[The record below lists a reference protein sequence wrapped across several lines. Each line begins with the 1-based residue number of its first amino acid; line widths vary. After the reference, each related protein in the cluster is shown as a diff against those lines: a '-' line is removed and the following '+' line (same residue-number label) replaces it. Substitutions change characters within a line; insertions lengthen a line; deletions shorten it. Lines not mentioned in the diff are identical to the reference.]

1 LFLQRGIIFLNYKYR
16 NFSQE
21 AFMAAKLK
29 IFTMALA
36 LAATAVFAGGGK
48 HNKEEWKAFKEC
60 KQRVEQGASEDC
72 SAFKPAKAGKEGK
85 KGWKR
90 DGKKEWK
97 GDGKKGCGKKNK
109 K

>member
-1 LFLQRGIIFLNYKYR
+1 
-16 NFSQE
+16 
-21 AFMAAKLK
+21 MAAKLK

-36 LAATAVFAGGGK
+36 LAAVAAFAHGGK

-72 SAFKPAKAGKEGK
+72 SALKPAMGGKEGK

-90 DGKKEWK
+90 DGKGE
-97 GDGKKGCGKKNK
+97 KKGCGKKGGK
-109 K
+109 